1 MTGVSLPPDGNFRSR
16 YSSFRLT
23 PEGVIDTSYT
33 KTTTF
38 RFHAGTT
45 DLGNDIAYTAC
56 RTPENGILLVGI
68 SSTSAGHTL
77 LKLTAEGKVDS
88 TYGNNGFTRQN
99 PTYSTIF
106 PRRIVPAQGG
116 GCMLCANARLSGTGN
131 PDNTA
136 IYKFTA
142 AGLYDSTFGTNGIAL
157 TPYTDV
163 PPTNPWAVDAV
174 QDASGKIWVAHFGQ
188 FISGGPRVFSVS
200 RFLPNGNID
209 NTYGNRG
216 HVSTSLSGVPRQ
228 IYLGADGLPL
238 LSGNGIYSGLTT
250 DQDLVAI
257 KVNPNLVSINPK
269 IKKHL
274 LITPSVVE
282 KGKNFSVML
291 PSNEPVHLMLTSAN
305 GRQLPIAYQPTDN
318 QIYCNTDQLPAGL
331 YQVQIRQNQQV
342 FQGRVLVQ

>member
-174 QDASGKIWVAHFGQ
+174 QDASGKIY
-188 FISGGPRVFSVS
+188 
-200 RFLPNGNID
+200 